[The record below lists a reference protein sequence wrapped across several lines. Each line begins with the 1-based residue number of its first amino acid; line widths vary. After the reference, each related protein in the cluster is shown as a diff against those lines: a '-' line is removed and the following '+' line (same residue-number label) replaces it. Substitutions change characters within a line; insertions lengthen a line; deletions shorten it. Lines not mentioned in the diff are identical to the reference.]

1 MKRLTRIVATLML
14 ASAACTPALAADWIA
29 SEDKG
34 LKVYNFR
41 EGTIRAL
48 MVCDPEELWDPP
60 IYQFILEQSGK
71 GFGNTTMTIS
81 KGEVTVA
88 LSVIGDAI
96 VARDK
101 DGWNTLIDM
110 LAEPGPVT
118 FDAAGKTLVIDSAKG
133 LASPC
138 RNE

>member
-14 ASAACTPALAADWIA
+14 ASAACTPALAADWVA

-41 EGTIRAL
+41 EGTIRGL
-48 MVCDPEELWDPP
+48 LVCDPEEYWDPP
-60 IYQFILEQSGK
+60 IYHFILEQSGK

-81 KGEVTVA
+81 KEDRTVA
-88 LSVIGDAI
+88 LNVIGDAI
-96 VARDK
+96 VSSDK
-101 DGWNTLIDM
+101 KGWNTLIDM
-110 LAEPGPVT
+110 LSEPGPVT
-118 FDAAGKTLVIDSAKG
+118 LEANGKTVVIDSAKG

-138 RNE
+138 RKE